1 MAKPNP
7 QGYVYRSGEVAK
19 VLQVSTGTVCKLFD
33 KGLLKGYKLTGG
45 DRRIPENNL
54 IEFMKSNGIPLPP
67 EFSNRP
73 PNVTSVTIP
82 KNAFCFFMDG
92 TNWCCVRPDFID
104 LQVSTAGFG
113 LTFKEAFDDL
123 TERERHER
131 ATTLAG
137 SSTVAGSS
145 TSNESKTSDES
156 LPSGRVDEP
165 SSTFTES
172 SECVESGRI
181 E

>member
-1 MAKPNP
+1 MTKLER
-7 QGYVYRSGEVAK
+7 QGYVYRSGEAAK
-19 VLQVSTGTVCKLFD
+19 VLQVSVRTVSKLFD

-45 DRRIPENNL
+45 DRRIPEDNL

-73 PNVTSVTIP
+73 SNVTSVTIP
-82 KNAFCFFMDG
+82 KNSVCFFKDG
-92 TNWCCVRPDFID
+92 TNWCCVRPDFIN

-123 TERERHER
+123 TGRERYER

-137 SSTVAGSS
+137 SSTVAGNS
-145 TSNESKTSDES
+145 TSSESKTSDES

-165 SSTFTES
+165 SSTSTES